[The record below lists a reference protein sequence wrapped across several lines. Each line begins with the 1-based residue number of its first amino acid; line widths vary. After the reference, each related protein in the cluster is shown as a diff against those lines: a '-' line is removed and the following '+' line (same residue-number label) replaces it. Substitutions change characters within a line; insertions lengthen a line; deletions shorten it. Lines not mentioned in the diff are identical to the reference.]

1 VSLPNAVIDAMLAAG
16 CTADQLAAAMKAA
29 NGDAEARREAKREGN
44 AERQKRFRDR
54 RRDGKKP
61 SNDSNA
67 LRDVTPPIE
76 ELHTPTQSS
85 PSGEACIPKPRQS
98 TAMHLLP
105 QGWEPLLT
113 PAAQR
118 TVDGW
123 PPGKLG
129 REVAAFRDHAADKG
143 RKSRDWQAAFR
154 KWIENADKWM
164 GGNERSN
171 QQIRASGGPSPD
183 RRSSLARAI
192 DEGLDW
198 IGGSAQAGFS

>member
-1 VSLPNAVIDAMLAAG
+1 MIDILLKTGASAEQIGELW
-16 CTADQLAAAMKAA
+16 KAEI
-29 NGDAEARREAKREGN
+29 AERERQREAKREGN
-44 AERQKRFRDR
+44 AERQKRFRENHP
-54 RRDGKKP
+54 GKRYARNK
-61 SNDSNA
+61 SNA
-67 LRDVTPPIE
+67 LRAVTPPIE
-76 ELHTPTQSS
+76 ELHTPEQSS
-85 PSGEACIPKPRQS
+85 PSGEACIPKPRRQS
-98 TAMHLLP
+98 TAMHFLP
-105 QGWEPLLT
+105 DDWLPVLS

-123 PPGKLG
+123 PPGKLD

-164 GGNERSN
+164 ASNER
-171 QQIRASGGPSPD
+171 QQRQILRAVGGTSVD

-198 IGGSAQAGFS
+198 LDGSQAGVS